1 MLNNPTSSKSVFIF
15 SFYSILVN
23 ITCVVRINSDILI
36 SSSVNVNYVKKLKI
50 DHPAGRLKQH
60 TNFNTFNQLGVIDL
74 VCRDNKADLSI
85 DIKTGAHA
93 RLSSFSPT
101 FLTNHIR
108 SCIAVSKVISQYPSF
123 IKPNLPQVFTIR
135 SCGLM
140 DKASDFE
147 SEDCRFESCHDRY
160 FFPLLKAV

>member
-1 MLNNPTSSKSVFIF
+1 MIKNIQLTPQLLIF
-15 SFYSILVN
+15 SQCQL
-23 ITCVVRINSDILI
+23 C
-36 SSSVNVNYVKKLKI
+36 KI
-50 DHPAGRLKQH
+50 DHTQLAAWSSR

-160 FFPLLKAV
+160 TIFYPVFASR